1 MGNTNVPDGNAF
13 TDEMEINLNMF
24 CGLVL
29 ERVDREVNSVDV
41 IAIYEEGTPGDRV
54 VEFLKKLMEP
64 TRLGHAIGDDE
75 VLHFGTGVGDQRLTL
90 EGSGD
95 ELVLEEHNIAGGDQK
110 KNDEGGGH
118 QAEDEAQERLDTI
131 LGEEYAI
138 LNPYSSGL

>member
-64 TRLGHAIGDDE
+64 TRSATQ
-75 VLHFGTGVGDQRLTL
+75 FAMTRYSTL
-90 EGSGD
+90 A
-95 ELVLEEHNIAGGDQK
+95 LEWETKD
-110 KNDEGGGH
+110 
-118 QAEDEAQERLDTI
+118 
-131 LGEEYAI
+131 
-138 LNPYSSGL
+138 